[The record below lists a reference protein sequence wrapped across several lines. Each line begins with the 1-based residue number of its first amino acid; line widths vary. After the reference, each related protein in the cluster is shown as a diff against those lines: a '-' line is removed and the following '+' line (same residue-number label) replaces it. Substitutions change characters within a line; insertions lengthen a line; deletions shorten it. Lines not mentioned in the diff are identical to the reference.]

1 MNAFHRLVIRAR
13 MLPMQFI
20 VAISSFCLALSVLA
34 SSVQAADPPAK
45 PNILLIVADD
55 LGWADVGWHGSRF
68 KTPNMDKLVRE
79 GVDLDRHYVQPV
91 CSPTRTA
98 LLSGRWTS
106 RFGPHVLAP
115 TNLRAFPPGTVTLA
129 SALKQCGYA
138 TFLAGKWHLGS
149 RPEWGPQHHGFDHSY
164 GSLAG
169 AVDPWE
175 HTYRRGE
182 YLKTWH
188 RDGKLIEEEGNA
200 TELIAKAAGERI
212 RAKREPWFI
221 YVPFQA
227 VHIPIDAPEEFKRLY
242 ADVSFE
248 GDEVRTESFRRY
260 GAFVSQLDAKVGQ
273 LIAALEETGQRR
285 NTIVIFTSDNGGTP
299 ALGNPYAGKTLP
311 LKVAVSSNLPLRG
324 HKDQLYDG
332 GVRVAAFANW
342 PGVLKPHKLTAPLH
356 AADWMPT
363 LTKLAGWQR
372 PAEAKFDGLDI
383 WPALTGADKQPAART
398 LYIPH
403 GSGAAVYR
411 GDWKL
416 ITRKNKNAK
425 PELFNLGNDPYEKTD
440 LAAAEPARLNEL
452 QALLVELRKDDLTTL
467 PADLSRG
474 PGQE

>member
-1 MNAFHRLVIRAR
+1 MKAL
-13 MLPMQFI
+13 L
-20 VAISSFCLALSVLA
+20 AILSFGLAALSLTP
-34 SSVQAADPPAK
+34 SLQAADPPAK
-45 PNILLIVADD
+45 PNILFIVADD

-68 KTPNMDKLVRE
+68 KTPHLDKLARE
-79 GVDLDRHYVQPV
+79 GVELGRHYVQPV

-115 TNLRAFPPGTVTLA
+115 TNLRAFPPGTTTLA

-149 RPEWGPQHHGFDHSY
+149 RLEWGPQHYGFDHSV

-175 HTYRRGE
+175 HTYRKGE
-182 YLKTWH
+182 YMKTWQ
-188 RDGKLIEEEGNA
+188 RDGQFVEETGNA
-200 TELIAKAAGERI
+200 TELIAKQAAEWI
-212 RAKREPWFI
+212 RAKRAPWFI

-248 GDEVRTESFRRY
+248 GNEARTQAFRRY
-260 GAFVSQLDAKVGQ
+260 GAFVSQLDAKVGE
-273 LIAALEETGQRR
+273 LIAVLEETGQRG
-285 NTIVIFTSDNGGTP
+285 NTLVVFTSDNGGTP
-299 ALGNPYAGKTLP
+299 ALANPYAGKTPP

-324 HKDQLYDG
+324 HKDQLYEG
-332 GVRVAAFANW
+332 GVRVPAFANW
-342 PGVLKPHKLTAPLH
+342 PGVLKPNKLTAPFH

-372 PAEAKFDGLDI
+372 PAEVKFDGLDI
-383 WPALTGADKQPAART
+383 WPALTGADAKPAART
-398 LYIPH
+398 VYIPH
-403 GSGAAVYR
+403 GSGAAAYH

-416 ITRKNKNAK
+416 IARKNPNAK
-425 PELFNLGNDPYEKTD
+425 PELFNLGTDPYEEND
-440 LAAAEPARLNEL
+440 LAAAEPARVKEL
-452 QALLVELRKDDLTTL
+452 QAILAELRRDDLTTL
-467 PADLSRG
+467 PADLPQG
-474 PGQE
+474 AGKE